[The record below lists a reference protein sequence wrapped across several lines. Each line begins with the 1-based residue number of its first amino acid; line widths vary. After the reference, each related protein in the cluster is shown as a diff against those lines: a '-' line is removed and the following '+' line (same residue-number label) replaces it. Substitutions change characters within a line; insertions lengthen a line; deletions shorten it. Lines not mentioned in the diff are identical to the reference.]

1 VEHVVFTNTET
12 AGDNEREG
20 WHCSCGHGQTGYKT
34 DYQAKAA
41 ADVHVS
47 HHAHDDDD

>member
-1 VEHVVFTNTET
+1 VEHVVFTEQTDDEH
-12 AGDNEREG
+12 EG

-41 ADVHVS
+41 ADVHVT
-47 HHAHDDDD
+47 HHAHDDDPA